1 MIISN
6 FKFRFFK
13 LKFRIKMK
21 TIGKLFFILGL
32 VFFVTTTANTQE
44 FKHTLKAPVNITIH
58 SLYGELNI
66 EGNTG
71 NDLVITTE
79 DYKAPL
85 PRADGLKPIYST
97 GEDNTGIG
105 LSIEE
110 EENQVT
116 IVGASKQSQDATY
129 YLKVPENATLSIDL
143 SSPFANDVEI
153 SKVKGEL
160 DVESLSSDIKLIDI
174 TGPAVI
180 HSISGTIEGNFSTI
194 SQVNPSS
201 ISTVS
206 GEIDLAIPEDGPA
219 NLEISTTTGEIYSNL
234 DLEFEK
240 EGEKNMKRI
249 GGRTIKG
256 KLGNGG
262 ITLKFTSVSG
272 EIYLRKK

>member
-1 MIISN
+1 MISN
-6 FKFRFFK
+6 FQSRFFK
-13 LKFRIKMK
+13 LKIQIKMK
-21 TIGKLFFILGL
+21 TIGKLFSILGL
-32 VFFVTTTANTQE
+32 VFFVTTTANGQE
-44 FKHTLKAPVNITIH
+44 FKRSLKEPVSIIIH

-66 EGNTG
+66 EGIPG
-71 NDLVITTE
+71 NDLVITTKS
-79 DYKAPL
+79 YKP
-85 PRADGLKPIYST
+85 PPSRADGLKPIFST

-105 LSIEE
+105 LSVEE
-110 EENQVT
+110 EGNQVT
-116 IVGASKQSQDATY
+116 ITGATKQSQDATY

-143 SSPFANDVEI
+143 SSSFADDIEI
-153 SKVKGEL
+153 NKVKGEL
-160 DVESLSSDIKLIDI
+160 DVKSLSSDIRLLDI

-206 GEIDLAIPEDGPA
+206 GEIDLAIPGDGPA
-219 NLEISTTTGEIYSNL
+219 DLVISTTTGEVYSNL
-234 DLEFEK
+234 DLKFVK
-240 EGEKNMKRI
+240 EGEKDMRHI
-249 GGRTIKG
+249 GGRTLKG